1 MSTQLVKTNRYRDLF
16 DEMFAAGSDWFVGVD
31 KTLAELS
38 EKWDAAFEH
47 FHEFPMSSVT
57 KVDDNHYAIDVDVKD
72 FDKADLQLKIRG
84 DELLIDGEKKMTETV
99 DGVEET
105 TTKALHQRFLLAN
118 ALEVKE
124 AVVKDGKL
132 HIDLECMTPVVSPEK
147 TVEIK

>member
-57 KVDDNHYAIDVDVKD
+57 KVDGNHYAIDIDVKD
-72 FDKADLQLKIRG
+72 FDKSDLSLKVRG
-84 DELLIDGEKKMTETV
+84 DELLIDGEKKLTTTT
-99 DGVEET
+99 DGVEEVST
-105 TTKALHQRFLLAN
+105 RALHQRFLLAD
-118 ALEVKE
+118 ALEVTQ
-124 AVVKDGKL
+124 ATVKDGKL
-132 HIDLECMTPVVSPEK
+132 HIDLECAAPMIAPEK